1 MNVKKIAIALAA
13 WTLFY
18 NASPAMAAFVNSK
31 PPIEINT
38 NKEQYIKEIQK
49 ALENKIV
56 AEKLKE
62 YGMSKEEIEKKLKS
76 MNEEQLR
83 LLANA
88 SKKLNEG
95 GDALGLAI
103 AVLVIV
109 LLVVLILRLTGKEV
123 IIR

>member
-1 MNVKKIAIALAA
+1 MNLKKIAIALAA
-13 WTLFY
+13 WTMFY
-18 NASPAMAAFVNSK
+18 NVSPAMASFISSKAPIQENSQK
-31 PPIEINT
+31 SD
-38 NKEQYIKEIQK
+38 YIKEIQK

-56 AEKLKE
+56 AQKLKE
-62 YGMSKEEIEKKLKS
+62 YGMNPKEVKEKLKS

-88 SKKLNEG
+88 SKKLNAG
-95 GDALGLAI
+95 GDVLGLAI

>member
-1 MNVKKIAIALAA
+1 MKIRKLAIALAT
-13 WTLFY
+13 WTMFY
-18 NASPAMAAFVNSK
+18 NVSPAMASFVSSK
-31 PPIEINT
+31 PPIEINS
-38 NKEQYIKEIQK
+38 NKSQYIKEIQK
-49 ALENKIV
+49 ALENKVV

-62 YGMSKEEIEKKLKS
+62 YGMNPKEVKEKLKS
-76 MNEEQLR
+76 MNEEQLK

-88 SKKLNEG
+88 SKKLNAG

-109 LLVVLILRLTGKEV
+109 LLVVFILRLAGKEV

>member
-1 MNVKKIAIALAA
+1 MSIKRMAIALAA

-18 NASPAMAAFVNSK
+18 NISPAMASFVGSK

-38 NKEQYIKEIQK
+38 NRTLYIKEIQK

-56 AEKLKE
+56 AQKLKE
-62 YGMSKEEIEKKLKS
+62 YGMNKKEIEKKLKS
-76 MNEEQLR
+76 MNDQQLR

-88 SKKLNEG
+88 SKKLNAG

-103 AVLVIV
+103 AALVIV
-109 LLVVLILRLTGKEV
+109 LLVVLILRLAGKEV

>member
-1 MNVKKIAIALAA
+1 MKIKKLAIALAT
-13 WTLFY
+13 WTMFY
-18 NASPAMAAFVNSK
+18 NVSPAMASFVSSK
-31 PPIEINT
+31 PPIEINSS
-38 NKEQYIKEIQK
+38 KSQYIKEIQK
-49 ALENKIV
+49 ALENKVV

-62 YGMSKEEIEKKLKS
+62 YGMNPKEVKEKLKS
-76 MNEEQLR
+76 MNEEQLK

-88 SKKLNEG
+88 SEKLNAG

-109 LLVVLILRLTGKEV
+109 LLVVLILRLAGKEV